1 MFIYYNV
8 NKKISRWCQFSVYLE
23 THDVIEEQDTTLND
37 NNKLEG
43 KERVAKLTV
52 GLGIQRR
59 GGGGMGSGAA
69 RYGGGEYLPEGKQPG
84 AVIGAPWSPLL
95 PIILSGDGAANVDSK
110 GSHRS
115 NHIKPWLG
123 SRRTV
128 RGSCPRAPHFLAL
141 TGRRRATLG
150 NSDAS
155 KLEIPARKDRKDS
168 AVADGGGWKKG

>member
-1 MFIYYNV
+1 MERAE
-8 NKKISRWCQFSVYLE
+8 KQGWSPLSVDVE
-23 THDVIEEQDTTLND
+23 THDVIEKQNTTLND
-37 NNKLEG
+37 DNKLKG
-43 KERVAKLTV
+43 KKKIAKLTV

-95 PIILSGDGAANVDSK
+95 PIIFRAANVDSK

-141 TGRRRATLG
+141 TGRRRVLCG
-150 NSDAS
+150 
-155 KLEIPARKDRKDS
+155 
-168 AVADGGGWKKG
+168 

>member
-1 MFIYYNV
+1 MFLDTRS
-8 NKKISRWCQFSVYLE
+8 KKRDHSLNAILTCTKRIKICRWSPLSVDVE
-23 THDVIEEQDTTLND
+23 THDVIEKQNTTLND
-37 NNKLEG
+37 DNKLKG
-43 KERVAKLTV
+43 KKKIAKLTV

-95 PIILSGDGAANVDSK
+95 PIILSGEYIILPLPVIANVDSK

-141 TGRRRATLG
+141 TGRRRVLCG
-150 NSDAS
+150 
-155 KLEIPARKDRKDS
+155 
-168 AVADGGGWKKG
+168 